1 MASPNDGLHLPPP
14 WISPAAGKL
23 DREVQPVITVQRR
36 RPPARGPASL
46 LLLNGSSSPIVDTSA
61 YGWTVTASGSPP
73 PSISTS
79 GEFAPSINFPNTL
92 GSYLTVPS
100 DPLFA
105 FRTGDFTVETL
116 LLQETFNGFS
126 TLLEIGNHLA
136 STGIIFIA
144 GTSGAVIYS
153 GAFFGAGAVSLNTIN
168 HIAYVRQSG
177 VLSIYVN
184 GPRTSSVS
192 FANDLT
198 ATGPITIGS
207 SNPASGAGYG
217 NSYSMAGKMRLRV
230 TPSALYSGASLTV
243 PTAF

>member
-1 MASPNDGLHLPPP
+1 M
-14 WISPAAGKL
+14 
-23 DREVQPVITVQRR
+23 ITVQRR
-36 RPPARGPASL
+36 RPPASGPASL

-73 PSISTS
+73 PSVSAS
-79 GEFAPSINFPNTL
+79 GEFAPSIDFSNTL

-105 FRTGDFTVETL
+105 FGTGDFTVEAL
-116 LLQETFNGFS
+116 LRQRTFNGFS
-126 TLLEIGNHLA
+126 TLIEIGNHLA

-144 GTSGAVIYS
+144 GTGGAVIYS
-153 GAFFGAGAVSLNTIN
+153 GAFFGTGAVSLDTIN

-192 FANDLT
+192 FTNDLT

-207 SNPASGAGYG
+207 SNPASGAGYNSNYRMDG
-217 NSYSMAGKMRLRV
+217 NMRLRV
-230 TPSALYSGASLTV
+230 TRSALYSGASLTV

>member
-1 MASPNDGLHLPPP
+1 MGVI
-14 WISPAAGKL
+14 WIGSGRFAPAG
-23 DREVQPVITVQRR
+23 
-36 RPPARGPASL
+36 GPASL
-46 LLLNGSSSPIVDTSA
+46 LLLNGGSSPIVDTSA
-61 YGWTVTASGSPP
+61 YGWAVTASGSPP

-105 FRTGDFTVETL
+105 LGTGDFTVEVL
-116 LLQETFNGFS
+116 LRQRTFNGFS
-126 TLLEIGNHLA
+126 TILEIGNHTNPTGILFIA
-136 STGIIFIA
+136 ST
-144 GTSGAVIYS
+144 SGVVIYS

-184 GPRTSSVS
+184 GPRTSSGS

-207 SNPASGAGYG
+207 SNPASGFGYNSSYRMDG
-217 NSYSMAGKMRLRV
+217 NMRLRV
-230 TPSALYSGASLTV
+230 TRSALYSGASLTV